1 MPISHIKNLKFDLK
15 DCTYLMCAGFEA
27 TSSHI
32 NSKRENSSAKVEEHT
47 MFTDFYSKFYNVKNQ
62 SHVLGFLGAVKVSES

>member
-1 MPISHIKNLKFDLK
+1 
-15 DCTYLMCAGFEA
+15 MCAGFEA

-32 NSKRENSSAKVEEHT
+32 NSKRENSSTKLEEHT